1 MSPPVVLLPLDQ
13 QLVDA
18 NLSLEHLQKFQHVN
32 NVVEVQFQPVSSP
45 PPPPA
50 TVSVDASFLEKIN
63 NMMEAFNEFGPLL
76 RELGSARRSPTA
88 GSSDI
93 DRPNPIDKVSDTAP
107 QGPVVAPQSSDV
119 APGPSS
125 ASLEPRASGSS
136 RHIDLRDDKFASPRG
151 DLDKGDRVPVGV
163 HHASPPP
170 SPSHQERLRE
180 ELESVHTQISHI
192 REINDFRRAR
202 GRAPPDQ
209 SQDDLENLQSKYA
222 QLSLALEESL
232 YASSSHRRGPSPAFA
247 SHRVVSPSDALPLG
261 PDSSSLHG
269 PRRPSRPRSPSQDRS
284 RSRDDYSGHLRHS
297 RRSQERYVERFVPSD
312 APSHSRRPR
321 SRGSPSPRQLEFS
334 RESPSQYQMRF
345 ASRRSPSQH
354 QMRFASRRS
363 PSPKRMGFASDA
375 GPSSSRRPL
384 SRDSRSPR
392 PRSSRDSLSPRRGS
406 PSPKR
411 RRYESRDSVS
421 PRRQHSSRASSREAS
436 LERPHSRS
444 SPTHPS
450 SPSREDKEADDTSM
464 PAPVKAMIDFIM
476 QSFPEA
482 TASPAHPSSRSFD
495 LSASAGVTD
504 AATPSGSLLAWCQVM
519 SDSFTATQKK
529 FSQRIQEGRVCHSLL
544 PSLHRFERVSNSPT
558 QGKELK
564 ANPDILDLLRNKVQ
578 DFCHLPI
585 SIKEGISVE
594 RSLRSL
600 MESHNFLTW
609 SVMALI
615 KSLHEKKLL
624 PKDDPVISQ
633 LQKSFSKACSNIT
646 HGLAANTAFITM
658 KRRQLLLSHVVP
670 SVSEAQKRNLLSDPF
685 FQTGSLF
692 DASSV
697 ESARFAAR
705 DLSLFKPHLKASSST
720 STLF

>member
-1 MSPPVVLLPLDQ
+1 M
-13 QLVDA
+13 
-18 NLSLEHLQKFQHVN
+18 
-32 NVVEVQFQPVSSP
+32 
-45 PPPPA
+45 
-50 TVSVDASFLEKIN
+50 
-63 NMMEAFNEFGPLL
+63 
-76 RELGSARRSPTA
+76 
-88 GSSDI
+88 
-93 DRPNPIDKVSDTAP
+93 
-107 QGPVVAPQSSDV
+107 
-119 APGPSS
+119 
-125 ASLEPRASGSS
+125 
-136 RHIDLRDDKFASPRG
+136 
-151 DLDKGDRVPVGV
+151 
-163 HHASPPP
+163 
-170 SPSHQERLRE
+170 
-180 ELESVHTQISHI
+180 
-192 REINDFRRAR
+192 
-202 GRAPPDQ
+202 
-209 SQDDLENLQSKYA
+209 
-222 QLSLALEESL
+222 
-232 YASSSHRRGPSPAFA
+232 
-247 SHRVVSPSDALPLG
+247 
-261 PDSSSLHG
+261 
-269 PRRPSRPRSPSQDRS
+269 
-284 RSRDDYSGHLRHS
+284 
-297 RRSQERYVERFVPSD
+297 ERFVPSD
-312 APSHSRRPR
+312 APSHSRRPC
-321 SRGSPSPRQLEFS
+321 SRGPPSPRHLEFS
-334 RESPSQYQMRF
+334 RESPSQHQMRF

-363 PSPKRMGFASDA
+363 PSPKRMGLASDA
-375 GPSSSRRPL
+375 GPSSTRRPL

-411 RRYESRDSVS
+411 RRYESRDSAS
-421 PRRQHSSRASSREAS
+421 PQQQHSSRASSREAS
-436 LERPHSRS
+436 QERPHSRS

-450 SPSREDKEADDTSM
+450 SPSGKDRDADDTSM

-476 QSFPEA
+476 KSFPEA
-482 TASPAHPSSRSFD
+482 TVSPAHPSSRSFD

-519 SDSFTATQKK
+519 SDSFTATQR
-529 FSQRIQEGRVCHSLL
+529 FSQRIQDSRVCHSLL

-564 ANPDILDLLRNKVQ
+564 ANPNILDLLRNKVQ
-578 DFCHLPI
+578 DFRHLPI

-624 PKDDPVISQ
+624 LKDDPVISQ
-633 LQKSFSKACSNIT
+633 LQKPFSKACSNIS

-697 ESARFAAR
+697 ESARSAAR
-705 DLSLFKPHLKASSST
+705 DLSLFKPHLQASSSK
-720 STLF
+720 SQSRRQPYSSSSAQRGSDRQSSRPSSPQRSSSPFRQQSGRKGDSRFHKKSSGAPQKRGGFRK

>member
-1 MSPPVVLLPLDQ
+1 MDLLQPSPP
-13 QLVDA
+13 
-18 NLSLEHLQKFQHVN
+18 
-32 NVVEVQFQPVSSP
+32 
-45 PPPPA
+45 
-50 TVSVDASFLEKIN
+50 I
-63 NMMEAFNEFGPLL
+63 
-76 RELGSARRSPTA
+76 
-88 GSSDI
+88 
-93 DRPNPIDKVSDTAP
+93 
-107 QGPVVAPQSSDV
+107 
-119 APGPSS
+119 
-125 ASLEPRASGSS
+125 
-136 RHIDLRDDKFASPRG
+136 
-151 DLDKGDRVPVGV
+151 
-163 HHASPPP
+163 
-170 SPSHQERLRE
+170 
-180 ELESVHTQISHI
+180 ES
-192 REINDFRRAR
+192 
-202 GRAPPDQ
+202 
-209 SQDDLENLQSKYA
+209 
-222 QLSLALEESL
+222 
-232 YASSSHRRGPSPAFA
+232 
-247 SHRVVSPSDALPLG
+247 SPSDAHPLC

-269 PRRPSRPRSPSQDRS
+269 PRRSSRPRSPSQDRS
-284 RSRDDYSGHLRHS
+284 RSRDDYSSHLRHS
-297 RRSQERYVERFVPSD
+297 RRSQERYLERFVPSD
-312 APSHSRRPR
+312 APSHNRRPR

-334 RESPSQYQMRF
+334 RESPSQHQMRF

-363 PSPKRMGFASDA
+363 PSPKRMSFASDT
-375 GPSSSRRPL
+375 GPGSSRRPL

-392 PRSSRDSLSPRRGS
+392 PRSSRDSLSPRRDS

-436 LERPHSRS
+436 LERLHSLS

-450 SPSREDKEADDTSM
+450 SLLREGREADDTSM

-476 QSFPEA
+476 QRFPEA

-519 SDSFTATQKK
+519 SDSFTATQKR

-578 DFCHLPI
+578 DFRHLPI
-585 SIKEGISVE
+585 PIKEGISVE
-594 RSLRSL
+594 RYLRSL

-615 KSLHEKKLL
+615 KSLYEKKLL

-658 KRRQLLLSHVVP
+658 KRRQQLLSHVVP

-697 ESARFAAR
+697 ESARSAAR
-705 DLSLFKPHLKASSST
+705 DLSLFKPHLQASSST
-720 STLF
+720 SQSRRQPYSISSAQRGSDRQSSRPSSPQCSSSPFRQQSGRKGDSRFHKKSSGAPQKRGGFRK

>member
-1 MSPPVVLLPLDQ
+1 MVLLPLDQ
-13 QLVDA
+13 QLVDS
-18 NLSLEHLQKFQHVN
+18 NLSLEDLQKFQHVD

-45 PPPPA
+45 PPPA
-50 TVSVDASFLEKIN
+50 TISVDASFMEKIN

-151 DLDKGDRVPVGV
+151 DLDKGDHVPVGV
-163 HHASPPP
+163 RHASPPP

-192 REINDFRRAR
+192 REINDFCRAR

-334 RESPSQYQMRF
+334 QESPSQHQMRF

-363 PSPKRMGFASDA
+363 PSPKRMSFASDA

-406 PSPKR
+406 SSPKR
-411 RRYESRDSVS
+411 RRYESRDSS
-421 PRRQHSSRASSREAS
+421 PLDGNTH
-436 LERPHSRS
+436 LELRLVR
-444 SPTHPS
+444 
-450 SPSREDKEADDTSM
+450 
-464 PAPVKAMIDFIM
+464 
-476 QSFPEA
+476 
-482 TASPAHPSSRSFD
+482 
-495 LSASAGVTD
+495 
-504 AATPSGSLLAWCQVM
+504 LLLR
-519 SDSFTATQKK
+519 DPI
-529 FSQRIQEGRVCHSLL
+529 RGPLL
-544 PSLHRFERVSNSPT
+544 P
-558 QGKELK
+558 
-564 ANPDILDLLRNKVQ
+564 ILLLLREKIEKLMIPLCQ
-578 DFCHLPI
+578 HQ
-585 SIKEGISVE
+585 
-594 RSLRSL
+594 LR
-600 MESHNFLTW
+600 
-609 SVMALI
+609 
-615 KSLHEKKLL
+615 
-624 PKDDPVISQ
+624 P
-633 LQKSFSKACSNIT
+633 
-646 HGLAANTAFITM
+646 
-658 KRRQLLLSHVVP
+658 
-670 SVSEAQKRNLLSDPF
+670 
-685 FQTGSLF
+685 
-692 DASSV
+692 
-697 ESARFAAR
+697 
-705 DLSLFKPHLKASSST
+705 
-720 STLF
+720 

>member
-1 MSPPVVLLPLDQ
+1 MTIRVRG
-13 QLVDA
+13 
-18 NLSLEHLQKFQHVN
+18 
-32 NVVEVQFQPVSSP
+32 
-45 PPPPA
+45 
-50 TVSVDASFLEKIN
+50 TT
-63 NMMEAFNEFGPLL
+63 
-76 RELGSARRSPTA
+76 TA
-88 GSSDI
+88 VI
-93 DRPNPIDKVSDTAP
+93 
-107 QGPVVAPQSSDV
+107 
-119 APGPSS
+119 
-125 ASLEPRASGSS
+125 
-136 RHIDLRDDKFASPRG
+136 FA
-151 DLDKGDRVPVGV
+151 
-163 HHASPPP
+163 
-170 SPSHQERLRE
+170 
-180 ELESVHTQISHI
+180 
-192 REINDFRRAR
+192 
-202 GRAPPDQ
+202 
-209 SQDDLENLQSKYA
+209 
-222 QLSLALEESL
+222 
-232 YASSSHRRGPSPAFA
+232 
-247 SHRVVSPSDALPLG
+247 
-261 PDSSSLHG
+261 
-269 PRRPSRPRSPSQDRS
+269 
-284 RSRDDYSGHLRHS
+284 HS

-321 SRGSPSPRQLEFS
+321 SRGPPSPSHLESS
-334 RESPSQYQMRF
+334 RESPSQHQMRF

-392 PRSSRDSLSPRRGS
+392 PRSSRVSFSPRRGS

-411 RRYESRDSVS
+411 RRYESRDSAS
-421 PRRQHSSRASSREAS
+421 PQQQHSSRASSREAS
-436 LERPHSRS
+436 QERPHSRS

-450 SPSREDKEADDTSM
+450 SPSREDREADDTSI

-476 QSFPEA
+476 RSFPEA

-504 AATPSGSLLAWCQVM
+504 AATPSGLLLAAWCQVM
-519 SDSFTATQKK
+519 SDSFTATQKR
-529 FSQRIQEGRVCHSLL
+529 FSQRIKEGRVCHSLL

-564 ANPDILDLLRNKVQ
+564 ANPDILDLLKNKVP
-578 DFCHLPI
+578 DFRHLPI

-594 RSLRSL
+594 RSLRAL

-609 SVMALI
+609 SVMGLI

-646 HGLAANTAFITM
+646 HGLVANTAFITM
-658 KRRQLLLSHVVP
+658 KRRQLLLSYVVP

-692 DASSV
+692 DTSSV
-697 ESARFAAR
+697 ESARSAAR
-705 DLSLFKPHLKASSST
+705 DLSLFKPHLQASSSKSQSRRQPYSSSSAQRGPDRQSSRPSSPQRSSSPFRQQSGRKGDSRFHKKSSGT
-720 STLF
+720 PQKRGGFQK

>member
-1 MSPPVVLLPLDQ
+1 MLPLRIAVDLLQPSPPIES
-13 QLVDA
+13 
-18 NLSLEHLQKFQHVN
+18 SLHLMLIPF
-32 NVVEVQFQPVSSP
+32 VQIRHRSMDLACHPG
-45 PPPPA
+45 
-50 TVSVDASFLEKIN
+50 L
-63 NMMEAFNEFGPLL
+63 GPLL
-76 RELGSARRSPTA
+76 KTVRVQGTTTA
-88 GSSDI
+88 
-93 DRPNPIDKVSDTAP
+93 VS
-107 QGPVVAPQSSDV
+107 
-119 APGPSS
+119 
-125 ASLEPRASGSS
+125 
-136 RHIDLRDDKFASPRG
+136 
-151 DLDKGDRVPVGV
+151 
-163 HHASPPP
+163 
-170 SPSHQERLRE
+170 
-180 ELESVHTQISHI
+180 
-192 REINDFRRAR
+192 
-202 GRAPPDQ
+202 
-209 SQDDLENLQSKYA
+209 
-222 QLSLALEESL
+222 
-232 YASSSHRRGPSPAFA
+232 
-247 SHRVVSPSDALPLG
+247 
-261 PDSSSLHG
+261 
-269 PRRPSRPRSPSQDRS
+269 
-284 RSRDDYSGHLRHS
+284 HS
-297 RRSQERYVERFVPSD
+297 RRSQERYLERFVPSD
-312 APSHSRRPR
+312 APSHGRRPR
-321 SRGSPSPRQLEFS
+321 SRGSPSPKRLEFS
-334 RESPSQYQMRF
+334 RESPSQHQMRF

-363 PSPKRMGFASDA
+363 PSPKRMGFASDT
-375 GPSSSRRPL
+375 GPSSSKRPL

-450 SPSREDKEADDTSM
+450 SPSREDREADDTSM

-504 AATPSGSLLAWCQVM
+504 AATPSGSLLAWCHAM
-519 SDSFTATQKK
+519 SDSFTATQKR
-529 FSQRIQEGRVCHSLL
+529 FSQRIKDGRVCHSLL
-544 PSLHRFERVSNSPT
+544 PTLHRFERVSNSPT

-564 ANPDILDLLRNKVQ
+564 ANPDILDLLRNKVP
-578 DFCHLPI
+578 DFRHLPI
-585 SIKEGISVE
+585 SIKEGISIE

-633 LQKSFSKACSNIT
+633 LQKSFSKACSNVT

-697 ESARFAAR
+697 ESARSAAR

-720 STLF
+720 SQSRRQPYSSSSAQRGSARQSSRPSSSQRSSSPFRQQSGRKGDSRFHKKSSGTPQKRGGFRK

>member
-1 MSPPVVLLPLDQ
+1 M
-13 QLVDA
+13 DA
-18 NLSLEHLQKFQHVN
+18 NLSLEDLQKFQHVD
-32 NVVEVQFQPVSSP
+32 NVIEVQFQPVSSP
-45 PPPPA
+45 PPPPPA
-50 TVSVDASFLEKIN
+50 TVSVDASFMEKIN
-63 NMMEAFNEFGPLL
+63 NMMEAFKEFGPLF
-76 RELGSARRSPTA
+76 RDLGSVRRSPTA

-93 DRPNPIDKVSDTAP
+93 GRPNPIDKVSDTAP

-136 RHIDLRDDKFASPRG
+136 RHVDLRDDKFASPRG
-151 DLDKGDRVPVGV
+151 DLDKGDHVPVGV
-163 HHASPPP
+163 RHASPPP

-192 REINDFRRAR
+192 REINDFCHAR

-247 SHRVVSPSDALPLG
+247 SHRVVSPSDAHPLG

-297 RRSQERYVERFVPSD
+297 RRSQERYLERFVPSD

-334 RESPSQYQMRF
+334 RESPSQHQMRF

-363 PSPKRMGFASDA
+363 PSPKRMSFASDA

-421 PRRQHSSRASSREAS
+421 PRRQHSSRVSSREAS
-436 LERPHSRS
+436 PERPHSRS

-450 SPSREDKEADDTSM
+450 SPSREDREADDTSM
-464 PAPVKAMIDFIM
+464 PAPVKAMIDFIIYA
-476 QSFPEA
+476 E
-482 TASPAHPSSRSFD
+482 
-495 LSASAGVTD
+495 
-504 AATPSGSLLAWCQVM
+504 
-519 SDSFTATQKK
+519 
-529 FSQRIQEGRVCHSLL
+529 FS
-544 PSLHRFERVSNSPT
+544 
-558 QGKELK
+558 
-564 ANPDILDLLRNKVQ
+564 
-578 DFCHLPI
+578 
-585 SIKEGISVE
+585 
-594 RSLRSL
+594 
-600 MESHNFLTW
+600 
-609 SVMALI
+609 
-615 KSLHEKKLL
+615 
-624 PKDDPVISQ
+624 
-633 LQKSFSKACSNIT
+633 
-646 HGLAANTAFITM
+646 
-658 KRRQLLLSHVVP
+658 
-670 SVSEAQKRNLLSDPF
+670 
-685 FQTGSLF
+685 
-692 DASSV
+692 
-697 ESARFAAR
+697 
-705 DLSLFKPHLKASSST
+705 
-720 STLF
+720 

>member
-1 MSPPVVLLPLDQ
+1 
-13 QLVDA
+13 
-18 NLSLEHLQKFQHVN
+18 
-32 NVVEVQFQPVSSP
+32 
-45 PPPPA
+45 
-50 TVSVDASFLEKIN
+50 
-63 NMMEAFNEFGPLL
+63 MMEAFNEFGPVL
-76 RELGSARRSPTA
+76 RELASARRSPTA

-93 DRPNPIDKVSDTAP
+93 VRPNPIDKVSDTDP

-125 ASLEPRASGSS
+125 ASLEPRASGSGL
-136 RHIDLRDDKFASPRG
+136 HMDLRDDKFASPRG
-151 DLDKGDRVPVGV
+151 DLDKGDQHVGV
-163 HHASPPP
+163 RHASPPP

-180 ELESVHTQISHI
+180 QLESVHTQISHI
-192 REINDFRRAR
+192 REIVDFCRAR
-202 GRAPPDQ
+202 GRAPPDH
-209 SQDDLENLQSKYA
+209 SQDDLENLQSTYA

-247 SHRVVSPSDALPLG
+247 SHRVVSSSDAVPLR

-269 PRRPSRPRSPSQDRS
+269 PRRSSRPRSPSHDRS
-284 RSRDDYSGHLRHS
+284 RSRDDYSGHLRYS
-297 RRSQERYVERFVPSD
+297 RRSHERYVERFVPSD
-312 APSHSRRPR
+312 TPSHSRRPH
-321 SRGSPSPRQLEFS
+321 SRGPPSPSHLESS
-334 RESPSQYQMRF
+334 RESPSQHQMRF
-345 ASRRSPSQH
+345 ASRRSPSQQ

-392 PRSSRDSLSPRRGS
+392 PRSSRVSLSPRRGS

-411 RRYESRDSVS
+411 RRYESRDSATLS
-421 PRRQHSSRASSREAS
+421 PQQQHSSRASSREAS
-436 LERPHSRS
+436 QERPHSRS

-450 SPSREDKEADDTSM
+450 SPSREDREADDTSM
-464 PAPVKAMIDFIM
+464 PAPVKAMIDFILR
-476 QSFPEA
+476 SFPEA
-482 TASPAHPSSRSFD
+482 TASPTHPASRSFD

-504 AATPSGSLLAWCQVM
+504 AATPSGSLLAWCQAM
-519 SDSFTATQKK
+519 SDSFTATQKR
-529 FSQRIQEGRVCHSLL
+529 FSQRIKEGRVCHSLL

-564 ANPDILDLLRNKVQ
+564 ANPDILDLLKNKVP
-578 DFCHLPI
+578 DFRHLPI

-594 RSLRSL
+594 RSLRAL

-609 SVMALI
+609 SVMGLI

-697 ESARFAAR
+697 ESARSAAR
-705 DLSLFKPHLKASSST
+705 DLSLFKPHLQASSSK
-720 STLF
+720 SQSRRQPYSSSSAQRGSDRQSSRPSSPQRSSSPFRQQSGRKGDSRFHKKSSGAPQKRGGFRK

>member
-1 MSPPVVLLPLDQ
+1 
-13 QLVDA
+13 
-18 NLSLEHLQKFQHVN
+18 
-32 NVVEVQFQPVSSP
+32 
-45 PPPPA
+45 
-50 TVSVDASFLEKIN
+50 
-63 NMMEAFNEFGPLL
+63 MMEAFNEFGPVL
-76 RELGSARRSPTA
+76 RELVSARRSPTA

-93 DRPNPIDKVSDTAP
+93 VRPNPVDKVSDTAP
-107 QGPVVAPQSSDV
+107 QGPVVAPQSSDA

-125 ASLEPRASGSS
+125 ASLEPRASGSGLHS
-136 RHIDLRDDKFASPRG
+136 DLRDDEFASPR
-151 DLDKGDRVPVGV
+151 DNLDKGDQHVGV
-163 HHASPPP
+163 RHASPPP

-180 ELESVHTQISHI
+180 QLESVHTQISHI
-192 REINDFRRAR
+192 REINDFCHAR

-232 YASSSHRRGPSPAFA
+232 YASSSHRRGPSPSFA
-247 SHRVVSPSDALPLG
+247 SHQVVSPSDAALIR
-261 PDSSSLHG
+261 PDSSSPHG
-269 PRRPSRPRSPSQDRS
+269 PRRSARPRSPSYDRL

-321 SRGSPSPRQLEFS
+321 SRGPPYPRHLEFT
-334 RESPSQYQMRF
+334 RE
-345 ASRRSPSQH
+345 SPSQH
-354 QMRFASRRS
+354 QMRFASRRLPS
-363 PSPKRMGFASDA
+363 QHQKRFATRRSSSPKRMGFASDA
-375 GPSSSRRPL
+375 GPSTSRRPL

-411 RRYESRDSVS
+411 RRYESRDSAS
-421 PRRQHSSRASSREAS
+421 PQQQHSSRASSREAS
-436 LERPHSRS
+436 QERPHSRS

-450 SPSREDKEADDTSM
+450 SPSREDREADETSI

-476 QSFPEA
+476 KSFPEA

-519 SDSFTATQKK
+519 SDSFTTTQKR

-564 ANPDILDLLRNKVQ
+564 ANPDILDLLRNKVP
-578 DFCHLPI
+578 DFRQLPI
-585 SIKEGISVE
+585 SIKEGMSVE

-633 LQKSFSKACSNIT
+633 LQKSFSKACSNIS
-646 HGLAANTAFITM
+646 HGLTCKCCLYNHEEETASPFPCGSFSLRSSKEKPALGSIFPD
-658 KRRQLLLSHVVP
+658 RLS
-670 SVSEAQKRNLLSDPF
+670 F
-685 FQTGSLF
+685 
-692 DASSV
+692 
-697 ESARFAAR
+697 
-705 DLSLFKPHLKASSST
+705 
-720 STLF
+720 